1 MRTFNFL
8 FILLFIS
15 TVTGFSQNKSPKIKS
30 RPNIIVIYL
39 DDLGYG
45 DLSCYGATA
54 INTPNIDMLAHLFFY
69 YSGFIYFV

>member
-8 FILLFIS
+8 FILLFIFI
-15 TVTGFSQNKSPKIKS
+15 TTGFSQNKSTQIKS

-54 INTPNIDMLAHLFFY
+54 INTPNIDMLAKGGVRFTN
-69 YSGFIYFV
+69 GYFV